1 MPHIELKVNMFELV
15 VATNNA
21 HKVKEYEEMFLGYN
35 IKFYSM
41 KDLGIKC
48 DPEENGTS
56 YEENSLIKASALA
69 KLTKLPVIAD
79 DSGLNVVALGN
90 FPGIYSSRFADSFG
104 GNKVANL
111 ELIKRLEP
119 FKDKSAFFTCIITL
133 MNVEDKPLQFKG
145 ICEGHILDKPVGEGG
160 FGYDPIFYSKEAKMA
175 FGEASP
181 EIKNK
186 YSHRAKAVE
195 KLINYLKD
203 KGLI

>member
-1 MPHIELKVNMFELV
+1 MLELV

-21 HKVKEYEEMFLGYN
+21 HKVKEYAEMFEGYN

-41 KDLGIKC
+41 KDLGIVCNPDEDGK
-48 DPEENGTS
+48 T

-90 FPGIYSSRFADSFG
+90 FPGIHSSRFADSLG
-104 GNKVANL
+104 GNKFANV

-119 FKDKSAFFTCIITL
+119 FKDKSAFFSCVITL
-133 MNVEDKPLQFKG
+133 MNIEEKPLQFIG
-145 ICEGHILDKPVGEGG
+145 ICKGHILDKPVGEGG
-160 FGYDPIFYSKEAKMA
+160 FGYDPIFYSQEAKMA
-175 FGEASP
+175 FGEAPS

-195 KLINYLKD
+195 QLIKYLTS

>member
-1 MPHIELKVNMFELV
+1 MFELV

-21 HKVKEYEEMFLGYN
+21 HKIKEYQEMFLGYN

-48 DPEENGTS
+48 DPAEDGTT

-79 DSGLNVVALGN
+79 DSGLNVVALDN
-90 FPGIYSSRFADSFG
+90 FPGIYSSRYADSFG

-111 ELIKRLEP
+111 ELIKKLKP
-119 FKDKSAFFTCIITL
+119 YKDKSAFFACLITL
-133 MNVEDKPLQFKG
+133 MNVDDKPVQFKG
-145 ICEGHILDKPVGEGG
+145 ICKGKILDEPIGEGG
-160 FGYDPIFYSKEAKMA
+160 FGYDPIFYSDEAKMA
-175 FGEASP
+175 FGIAPAEV
-181 EIKNK
+181 KNK

-195 KLINYLKD
+195 QLIKYLKN
-203 KGLI
+203 KELI

>member
-1 MPHIELKVNMFELV
+1 MFELV

-21 HKVKEYEEMFLGYN
+21 HKVKEYQEMFSGYD

-41 KDLGIKC
+41 KDLGIVC
-48 DPEENGTS
+48 NPDENGKT

-79 DSGLNVVALGN
+79 DSGLNVVALNN
-90 FPGIYSSRFADSFG
+90 FPGIYSSRYADSYG

-111 ELIKRLEP
+111 ELIKKLKPYE
-119 FKDKSAFFTCIITL
+119 DKSAFFACLITL
-133 MNVEDKPLQFKG
+133 MNVEEKPVQFKG
-145 ICEGHILDKPVGEGG
+145 ICRGKILDKPVGEGG
-160 FGYDPIFYSKEAKMA
+160 FGYDPIFYSDEAKIA

-186 YSHRAKAVE
+186 YSHRAKAVGQ
-195 KLINYLKD
+195 LIEYLKN
-203 KGLI
+203 KRLI

>member
-1 MPHIELKVNMFELV
+1 MFELV

-21 HKVKEYEEMFLGYN
+21 HKVKEYQEMFLGFN

-41 KDLGIKC
+41 KDLNIEC
-48 DPEENGTS
+48 NPDENGKT

-79 DSGLNVVALGN
+79 DSGLNVVALDN

-111 ELIKRLEP
+111 ELIKKLKP
-119 FKDKSAFFTCIITL
+119 YKDKRAFFACVITL
-133 MNVEDKPLQFKG
+133 MNVEDKPVQFKG
-145 ICEGHILDKPVGEGG
+145 ICNGHILDKPVGEGG
-160 FGYDPIFYSKEAKMA
+160 FGYDPIFYSEEANMA
-175 FGEASP
+175 FGEAP
-181 EIKNK
+181 AEIKNK

-195 KLINYLKD
+195 QLIEYLKN
-203 KGLI
+203 KRLI